1 VAVAL
6 WNNAAFQ
13 VSLSQ
18 LGFARADLVDA
29 GMISNPVLSLLFP
42 VGPKQLEA
50 TLRWPVEVLWER
62 PRRMAAA
69 KLSLQAAAQG
79 LVQSGLDLALSVRVA
94 YTDLALAVDRQRLA
108 TEAAATLQRIDTLT
122 QSRLAAGDI
131 AELDARAARVDAVRS
146 AQDTERAVHD
156 VTIARER
163 LRLLLGLPADDP
175 ALNLLENSDPVQP
188 CGSLPDL
195 LKAALAARPDLR
207 AAELAIEAA
216 AARLGWEKSRIL
228 TLTAVLDANAEGID
242 GFESGPGIDV
252 SIPLFNRNQGGKL
265 RAQSELERASAAYVQ
280 LQQQVGHDVR
290 EASALFDQARQSR
303 LAWGD
308 RIVAPLAA
316 NLSDAEESF
325 AAGESSYLFVLENTR
340 RLLEARGREQE
351 IAADERRAQ
360 ARIERAAGLGCQ
372 AGSGGTR

>member
-1 VAVAL
+1 
-6 WNNAAFQ
+6 
-13 VSLSQ
+13 
-18 LGFARADLVDA
+18 
-29 GMISNPVLSLLFP
+29 
-42 VGPKQLEA
+42 
-50 TLRWPVEVLWER
+50 
-62 PRRMAAA
+62 
-69 KLSLQAAAQG
+69 
-79 LVQSGLDLALSVRVA
+79 VRVA
-94 YTDLALAVDRQRLA
+94 YTDLALAVDRQHLA
-108 TEAAATLQRIDTLT
+108 NEAAATLERIDTLT

-146 AQDTERAVHD
+146 TQDAERAVHD

-175 ALNLLENSDPVQP
+175 ALSRLENSAPVQP
-188 CGSLPDL
+188 CGSLPAL

-242 GFESGPGIDV
+242 GFESGPGTDV

-265 RAQSELERASAAYVQ
+265 RAQSELERAHAAFVQ
-280 LQQQVGHDVR
+280 LRHQVGHDVR

-308 RIVAPLAA
+308 KIVAPLAA

-340 RLLEARGREQE
+340 RLLEARVREQE
-351 IAADERRAQ
+351 FAADERRAQ

-372 AGSGGTR
+372 AGSGGTQ